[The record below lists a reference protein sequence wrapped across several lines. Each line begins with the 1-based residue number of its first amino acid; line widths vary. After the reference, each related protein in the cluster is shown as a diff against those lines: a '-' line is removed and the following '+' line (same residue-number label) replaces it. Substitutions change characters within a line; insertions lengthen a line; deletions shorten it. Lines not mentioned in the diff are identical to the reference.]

1 MDENI
6 KLKHVDEKVMRQ
18 FSISRIHTQEGIFRL
33 SGGIMEK
40 AGLPHIIYDSA
51 EVMGT
56 DGWVDLAL
64 DNIGTNS
71 LLESIFTQVCDH
83 ILE

>member
-1 MDENI
+1 
-6 KLKHVDEKVMRQ
+6 MRR
-18 FSISRIHTQEGIFRL
+18 FSISRISTPHGIFQL
-33 SGGIMEK
+33 SGEVAEE
-40 AGLPHIIYDSA
+40 AGLLRITYDS
-51 EVMGT
+51 VTIMGT